1 MQSRGNH
8 GRSGSRRGLPARR
21 GPGAPGEYASAVA
34 ETGLVL
40 RREGVD
46 LHDPGIF
53 REYFSRMY
61 RVVDTDEAG
70 IESLR
75 SSLDYPEVADQFRLI
90 PDDTVPVVVPYEES
104 DPRKETSRRRLL
116 ERIRREGFLRPGDQ
130 RPLQPYVVG
139 LRSQELER
147 FTWMTE
153 EIAEGVR
160 LWTGEYD
167 TLRGISAMTL
177 DPADPIR

>member
-1 MQSRGNH
+1 MRQRPLS
-8 GRSGSRRGLPARR
+8 
-21 GPGAPGEYASAVA
+21 
-34 ETGLVL
+34 
-40 RREGVD
+40 
-46 LHDPGIF
+46 LHHI
-53 REYFSRMY
+53 SRMY
-61 RVVDTDEAG
+61 RVVSTDQFE
-70 IESLR
+70 IQRLR
-75 SSLDYPEVADQFRLI
+75 AALDYPEVAERFRLI

-130 RPLQPYVVG
+130 QRLQPYVVG

-160 LWTGEYD
+160 LWTGDYD
-167 TLRGISAMTL
+167 T
-177 DPADPIR
+177 